1 MLRLRLLVSVL
12 ALITG
17 AGLVLVACGGSGH
30 KGAVPCARRG
40 LAVDIPCASLTA
52 GLLLV
57 QSTGASETSAS
68 TSMTALFGT
77 PTGAGDLLVL
87 SASAYTGISNPI
99 TSVTDSAGNSWQRAG
114 VYSIAGRYSD
124 GEMWYSAGA
133 GPATSVT
140 VHTASPAV
148 ISLSV
153 QEFSGVA
160 ASSPLDAVAG
170 TSGQG
175 TAPASGQITSPA
187 GDLVVGFA
195 AGHGSAQPITTTA
208 PGYVVQGQQNS
219 LAGQV
224 TSVVTGYQIPAAA
237 GGQNF
242 TARLGATAYWAAGI
256 AAFRPVPTAPGDFSV
271 SASPTPATLAPG
283 QPATVT
289 VSTSATS
296 GAAQPIVLT
305 VSGLPSGASASFSA
319 AINAGQQSTLTILAP
334 RTQAAG
340 SFTLTITATGPS
352 TTHTVTVPLTVSP
365 LQVIRAA
372 FYYPWFPEGWNQQGQ
387 NPFTNY
393 RPARGFYS
401 TTPATVAA
409 QIQDMQYGGI
419 SMGIASWFGP
429 RTITDKH
436 WPAIM
441 QAAGGTGFT
450 WAPYYEAAA
459 MGRQTPQQIAGS
471 LHYLMATYGGTGSAL
486 ASLPGRGM
494 VVFVY
499 NANDLSS
506 SSGCLTVSAWDQ
518 AQVLLRQQ
526 YGEQVYVDLKTFPGY
541 QTCPGVSGIGGW
553 HQYGPNSPAQSVVNG
568 LDGGSYSISPGF
580 WKSGTPYGTGTFL
593 ARDLA
598 RWQAGI
604 AAMNASGA
612 QWQLIT
618 TYNEWGEGT
627 AIESAAGCRAA
638 THAGAICDWSAGN
651 TTSQYMTALHNA
663 PAP

>member
-1 MLRLRLLVSVL
+1 
-12 ALITG
+12 
-17 AGLVLVACGGSGH
+17 
-30 KGAVPCARRG
+30 
-40 LAVDIPCASLTA
+40 
-52 GLLLV
+52 
-57 QSTGASETSAS
+57 
-68 TSMTALFGT
+68 MTAVFGT

-87 SASAYTGISNPI
+87 SASAYTGVSHPI
-99 TSVTDSAGNSWQRAG
+99 TSVTDSAGNSWRRAG

-133 GPATSVT
+133 GPATRVT
-140 VHTASPAV
+140 VHTASSVV

-160 ASSPLDAVAG
+160 ASGPLDAVAG
-170 TSGQG
+170 TSGHG
-175 TAPASGQITSPA
+175 TSPASGQITPPA
-187 GDLVVGFA
+187 GDLVLGFV
-195 AGHGSAQPITTTA
+195 AGHGSAQPITITA
-208 PGYVVQGQQNS
+208 PGYVVQGQQTS
-219 LAGQV
+219 LASQV
-224 TSVVTGYQIPAAA
+224 TSVVTGYQILGAA
-237 GGQNF
+237 GGRNF
-242 TARLGATAYWAAGI
+242 TARLGATAYWAADI
-256 AAFRPVPTAPGDFSV
+256 AAFRPVPVAPGDFSV
-271 SASPTPATLAPG
+271 SASPTPAALAPG

-296 GAAQPIVLT
+296 GATQPIVLT
-305 VSGLPSGASASFSA
+305 VSGLPSGASASFSPP
-319 AINAGQQSTLTILAP
+319 AINAGQQSTLTIVAP
-334 RTQAAG
+334 RTQPAG
-340 SFTLTITATGPS
+340 SSTLTITATSPS
-352 TTHTVTVPLTVSP
+352 ATHTIAVPLTVSP

-372 FYYPWFPEGWNQQGQ
+372 FYYPWFPEAWNQQGQ

-429 RTITDKH
+429 GTITDKH

-441 QAAGGTGFT
+441 QAASGTGFT

-459 MGRQTPQQIAGS
+459 MGSQTPQQIVGS
-471 LHYLMATYGGTGSAL
+471 LHYIMATYGGPGSAL
-486 ASLPGRGM
+486 ASLPGKGM
-494 VVFVY
+494 PVFVY
-499 NANDLSS
+499 NANDLGTAT
-506 SSGCLTVSAWDQ
+506 GCLTVSAWDQ
-518 AQVLLRQQ
+518 AQVLLQQQ

-541 QTCPGVSGIGGW
+541 QTCPGVSGIEGW
-553 HQYGPNSPAQSVVNG
+553 HQYGPDTPAQSVVNSQ
-568 LDGGSYSISPGF
+568 DGGSYTISPGF
-580 WKSGTPYGTGTFL
+580 WRSGTQYGTGTFL

-598 RWQAGI
+598 RWQASV

-627 AIESAAGCRAA
+627 AIESAAGCRAPA
-638 THAGAICDWSAGN
+638 GPGAICDWSAGN
-651 TTSQYMTALHNA
+651 TTSQYLAALRSA